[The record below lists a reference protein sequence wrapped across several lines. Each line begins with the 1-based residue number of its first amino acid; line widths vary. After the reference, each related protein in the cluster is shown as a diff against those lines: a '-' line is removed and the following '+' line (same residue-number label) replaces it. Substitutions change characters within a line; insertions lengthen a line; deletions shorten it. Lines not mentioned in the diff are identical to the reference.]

1 MISGLGFRDVG
12 FPGLEGEGGGGLGFR
27 VWGGGGGDD
36 NIWLKDCSSVGF
48 RGKRWWQALK
58 V

>member
-12 FPGLEGEGGGGLGFR
+12 FPGLEGEGGGGLGF
-27 VWGGGGGDD
+27 GGGGGGGMT
-36 NIWLKDCSSVGF
+36 IFGLRTV
-48 RGKRWWQALK
+48 A